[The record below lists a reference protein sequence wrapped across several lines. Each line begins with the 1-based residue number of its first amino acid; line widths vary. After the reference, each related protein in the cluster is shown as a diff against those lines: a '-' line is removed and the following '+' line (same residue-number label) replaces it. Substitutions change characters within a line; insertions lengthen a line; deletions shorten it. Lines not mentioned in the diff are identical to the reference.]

1 MLCRAG
7 VDQRSTRQRGCW
19 EINRFDMASLEAIA
33 NTLRSVAAS
42 GMKPKALLAA
52 VRERHPE
59 ATKKEVV
66 RAAFYALTE
75 SHGDAPQHLLDL
87 HGFAITERAPD
98 DDEPVK
104 PAKLRRKK
112 KDRKVG
118 AAERPAH

>member
-1 MLCRAG
+1 M
-7 VDQRSTRQRGCW
+7 
-19 EINRFDMASLEAIA
+19 
-33 NTLRSVAAS
+33 
-42 GMKPKALLAA
+42 LAA

>member
-1 MLCRAG
+1 
-7 VDQRSTRQRGCW
+7 
-19 EINRFDMASLEAIA
+19 MASLEAIA
-33 NTLRSVAAS
+33 NTLRSVATS

-75 SHGDAPQHLLDL
+75 SRGDTPEHLQNL
-87 HGFAITERAPD
+87 HSFAITERAPD

-104 PAKLRRKK
+104 ATKLRKK
-112 KDRKVG
+112 KKAKGRDSG
-118 AAERPAH
+118 ASHSLTAS